1 MGAGDQVLAAAAFAA
16 SSEGLVVT
24 TGADGDDV
32 IVEVNPVGRRL
43 LATFGIATVPD
54 LLAAEDLHVTRW
66 SFETDGRDYTAL
78 AVREAH
84 REERQMRRVAAF
96 ARTAAR
102 IACRGPL
109 QEVLDRVAVE
119 ARVATGALACSIVL
133 AEPDNGFR
141 VGLAGTAG
149 HIPDYVHLL
158 EECVR
163 LGAPLASVDAY
174 RTGRPARRS

>member
-1 MGAGDQVLAAAAFAA
+1 MGSGDEVLAAAFAA

-43 LATFGIATVPD
+43 LATFGIGTIPD

-66 SFETDGRDYTAL
+66 SFEADGCAYTAL

-133 AEPDNGFR
+133 AEPGDGFR

-149 HIPDYVHLL
+149 NIPDYVHLL

-163 LGAPLASVDAY
+163 LGAPL
-174 RTGRPARRS
+174 